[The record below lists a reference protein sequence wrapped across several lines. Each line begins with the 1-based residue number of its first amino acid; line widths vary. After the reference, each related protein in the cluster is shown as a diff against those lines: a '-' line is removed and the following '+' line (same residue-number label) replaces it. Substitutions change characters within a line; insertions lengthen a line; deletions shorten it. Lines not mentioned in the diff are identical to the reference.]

1 MSWNVQHL
9 LKIAQE
15 NAAQKNDGKLRESH
29 SKHHHLEKGS
39 GKNKQNVY
47 L

>member
-39 GKNKQNVY
+39 GKNKQNV
-47 L
+47 